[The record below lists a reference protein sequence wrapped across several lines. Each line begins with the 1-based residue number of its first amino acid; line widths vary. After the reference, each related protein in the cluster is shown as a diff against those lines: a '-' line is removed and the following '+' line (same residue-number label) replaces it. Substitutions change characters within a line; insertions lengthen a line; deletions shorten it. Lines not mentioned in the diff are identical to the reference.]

1 MQSFRDIKKFP
12 WCLQNCKGK
21 ATIYKGSNTYLS
33 NYRPISLLPFL
44 SKVFD
49 RVVFDR
55 KEEFLSI
62 NKILYDIQSGFKKT
76 TQQIHV
82 FLFWLIKF

>member
-1 MQSFRDIKKFP
+1 MVK
-12 WCLQNCKGK
+12 
-21 ATIYKGSNTYLS
+21 KGSAMDPS
-33 NYRPISLLPFL
+33 SYRPISLLPLL

-82 FLFWLIKF
+82 FLF